1 LRLVAVCT
9 LFALAACGDGGTQA
23 DGGPEAGDDSGDPG
37 QPDVGSGPKATTMT
51 VLNAS
56 GTSLVSFPIGA
67 SGDVAPSVTISGN
80 LTGLQS
86 AGGLAID
93 SQHAL
98 YVATPLAILVFAPG
112 ASGNVAPART
122 IAGPSAL
129 PTTDSFA
136 SLAVSPDGTIYAASQ
151 ASGSPQNPKILV
163 FAQGANGN
171 VAPVRTITGPSTMM
185 QAVLSVSYFFTG
197 IAVADATQHV
207 YFFSTNADG
216 DVAPKRTLNDG
227 AGIVTGSSFNGV
239 GALYLSR
246 YEFTSSTVLAYIAG
260 AMANATPLLALA
272 GPTTKLTAADGVA
285 TDEASNVFVTNAD
298 PSGAAI
304 LVFDEAA
311 TGDVAPI
318 RTISGASTTLAGDAS
333 QFPMPIVV
341 W

>member
-1 LRLVAVCT
+1 M
-9 LFALAACGDGGTQA
+9 LFALACGGGGSQA
-23 DGGPEAGDDSGDPG
+23 DGGPEAGGDDSGDAG
-37 QPDVGSGPKATTMT
+37 LDVEAGAKATTIT

-67 SGDVAPSVTISGN
+67 SGDVAPSATISGN
-80 LTGLQS
+80 LTNLSS
-86 AGGLAID
+86 AGGLAVD
-93 SQHAL
+93 AQHAF

-122 IAGPSAL
+122 IAGANAL

-136 SLAVSPDGTIYAASQ
+136 SVAVSPDGTIYAASQ
-151 ASGSPQNPKILV
+151 ATSSPQNPKILV

-171 VAPVRTITGPSTMM
+171 VAPIRTITGPTTTM
-185 QAVLSVSYFFTG
+185 QAVLSISYFFTT

-207 YFFSTNADG
+207 LFFSTNADG
-216 DVAPKRTLNDG
+216 DVAPKRILNDG
-227 AGIVTGSSFNGV
+227 AGIVTGSYFNGV

-246 YEFTSSTVLAYIAG
+246 YEFSTSTVLAYIAG
-260 AMANATPLLALA
+260 AMANATPLLAIS
-272 GPTTKLTAADGVA
+272 GPTTKITAADGVA
-285 TDEASNVFVTNAD
+285 TDEASNVYVTNAD
-298 PSGAAI
+298 PAGASV

-318 RTISGASTTLAGDAS
+318 RTISGPTTTLAGDAS

>member
-23 DGGPEAGDDSGDPG
+23 DGGTDAGDASDTG
-37 QPDVGSGPKATTMT
+37 VVEAGPKATTIT

-67 SGDVAPSVTISGN
+67 SGDVAPTTTISGN
-80 LTGLQS
+80 ATNLQS
-86 AGGLAID
+86 AGGLAISAAHD
-93 SQHAL
+93 L
-98 YVATPLAILVFAPG
+98 YVATPLAILVFAAG
-112 ASGNVAPART
+112 ASGNVAPSRT
-122 IAGPSAL
+122 IAGSNAL
-129 PTTDSFA
+129 ASTDSFA
-136 SLAVSPDGTIYAASQ
+136 SIAVAPDGTIYAASQ
-151 ASGSPQNPKILV
+151 ATSSPQNPKILV
-163 FAQGANGN
+163 FSAGANGN
-171 VAPVRTITGPSTMM
+171 VAPVRTITGPTTTM

-207 YFFSTNADG
+207 LFFSPNADG

-246 YEFTSSTVLAYIAG
+246 YELTTSTVLAYIAG
-260 AMANATPLLALA
+260 AMLNATPLLAIT
-272 GPTTKLTAADGVA
+272 GPTTKITAAGGVA
-285 TDEASNVFVTNAD
+285 TDESSNVFVTNAD
-298 PSGAAI
+298 PGGAAI
-304 LVFDEAA
+304 LVFDAAA
-311 TGDVAPI
+311 TGDTTPI
-318 RTISGASTTLAGDAS
+318 RTISGPTTTLAGDAS